1 MKENQQLMLF
11 SASWCPTCQP
21 VKKLLENSDIQN
33 VIFVDVDVSSNLS
46 SKYGIR
52 SIPTMILLEDDKE
65 VKRHLGSCST
75 VQLEELLS

>member
-21 VKKLLENSDIQN
+21 VKKLLEDSDITN
-33 VIFVDVDVSSNLS
+33 LVMVDVDVSPNLS
-46 SKYGIR
+46 SKYSVR

-75 VQLEELLS
+75 VQLDEMLS